1 MPELNQFSD
10 MVPERMHFEYL
21 VEGGNF
27 SKAGYPSSQVKRTLK
42 QLNVDGNVIK
52 RTVVAL
58 YEAEVNIVAHAFNGI
73 IEVDIDTEQITIK
86 LTDEGP
92 GIPDIK
98 KAMEIGY
105 STATPAVREMGFGA
119 GMGLSNMNSNAD
131 KLHITSVVGKGTSVE
146 IVNFFNK

>member
-1 MPELNQFSD
+1 MATEK
-10 MVPERMHFEYL
+10 MHFEYQ

-27 SKAGYPSSQVKRTLK
+27 SKAGYPSSQVKKTLK

-58 YEAEVNIVAHAFNGI
+58 YEAEVNIVAHAYSGI
-73 IEVDIDTEQITIK
+73 IAVDIDTEKIVIK
-86 LTDEGP
+86 LSDEGP

-131 KLHITSVVGKGTSVE
+131 HLSITSEVGKGTKVE
-146 IVNFFNK
+146 IINYFHGV